1 MENTAGN
8 ARRCHPDHQNSSCF
22 HPGNLSKVFSMNASN
37 ILQRIQVKGRSRKPG
52 QPVTAT
58 AKATRMN
65 KKVIG
70 LITKTTVVYYLPGQT
85 GRSTVW
91 VNGKQNSGLV
101 NFVPESRLP
110 FEQISSIHRKPIAKG
125 G

>member
-1 MENTAGN
+1 MAKFL
-8 ARRCHPDHQNSSCF
+8 ARLPRSRVEKTRSREPSQ
-22 HPGNLSKVFSMNASN
+22 PALSYE
-37 ILQRIQVKGRSRKPG
+37 RIEHLTKDLEVKGRSRKPG

-70 LITKTTVVYYLPGQT
+70 LITKTTVVYYLHGQT
-85 GRSTVW
+85 GQSTVW

-101 NFVPESRLP
+101 NVVPESQLP
-110 FEQISSIHRKPIAKG
+110 FVQISSISREPIAKG
-125 G
+125 GL